1 MNFSIFYSLLSLL
14 PTCMLAGAVWLWRWM
29 EDTRGLRA
37 PVSEK
42 LLRPAG
48 ESARKKTVE
57 LDEKIETVL
66 LWVFGLPTALFT
78 SYLIS
83 THHTATP
90 PAPVLPIYISVA
102 VLIYLFLT
110 VRLLRLMKERRN
122 WRLGFSGE
130 RAVGEELNQ
139 LLPRG
144 YHVFHDFPLAEN
156 WNIDHIVVGPAGVF
170 ALETKA
176 KRKGRHA
183 KNQLAHEVIYD
194 GKVLQ
199 FPGYCDAKLL
209 AQTKTQAERLAT
221 FLHSAIGPPVA
232 VKPILTFPGW
242 YVRYTSREVMN
253 TVMNPKMLKSA
264 IVSDEA
270 PVLSPELIRQIV
282 QQLDQ
287 KCRDI
292 EF

>member
-1 MNFSIFYSLLSLL
+1 MSLSIFYSILSLL
-14 PTCMLAGAVWLWRWM
+14 PTCVLAGAVWFWRWL

-57 LDEKIETVL
+57 LDEKIETLL

-78 SYLIS
+78 SYLI
-83 THHTATP
+83 TTRHVVTP

-102 VLIYLFLT
+102 VLIYIFLT
-110 VRLLRLMKERRN
+110 VRLLRLMKERLS
-122 WRLGFSGE
+122 WRLGFCGE
-130 RAVGEELNQ
+130 RAVGGELNQ
-139 LLPRG
+139 LLPQG
-144 YHVFHDFPLAEN
+144 CHVFHDFPLAEN

-170 ALETKA
+170 ALETQA

-194 GKVLQ
+194 GKMLQ

-221 FLHSAIGPPVA
+221 FLNSAVGTPVA

-253 TVMNPKMLKSA
+253 TVMNPKMLNSA
-264 IVSDEA
+264 ILNDDSH
-270 PVLSPELIRQIV
+270 VLSPELIRQIV
-282 QQLDQ
+282 HHLDQ
-287 KCRDI
+287 KCRDV